1 MKIKG
6 IVMQD
11 IICEIRVIPD
21 ATVVSFPYALGI
33 TIVLSPKGIE
43 SEQRAQEYIV
53 FGIFIKYPKTM
64 KIIRTC
70 GRLLPVVP

>member
-43 SEQRAQEYIV
+43 RHLE
-53 FGIFIKYPKTM
+53 
-64 KIIRTC
+64 
-70 GRLLPVVP
+70 